1 MSQMLVPTD
10 DLMTERTMRKDTAHR
25 LSLPTTSIPETAAFR
40 SFLYLYF
47 KTAADCILAL
57 VILALTLPIILI
69 AGLLIKLSSPGPALF
84 TQIRVGRK
92 GLAYKIYKLRT
103 MRHDCEKLSGPKW
116 STAGD
121 PRITPLGRLLRR
133 THIDELPQLWNV
145 VRGEMSLVG
154 PRPERPEFVDV
165 LADALPHYRDR
176 LLVKPGM
183 TGLAQVQLPPDTDL
197 ASVRRK
203 LACDLYY
210 VHHVSLLMDLK
221 VFFGTAFYLAGI
233 PFSLTRAIFRMPSGE
248 KIESGYRALGSNEEA
263 LPQLQTA

>member
-1 MSQMLVPTD
+1 MNQMLVPTD
-10 DLMTERTMRKDTAHR
+10 DMVMERTVRKDSAHVIPSSRVSSRNSTKEYPSLYIYLKTALDSVFALILLS
-25 LSLPTTSIPETAAFR
+25 LSLPILLVAA
-40 SFLYLYF
+40 
-47 KTAADCILAL
+47 ILVKVSSRGP
-57 VILALTLPIILI
+57 VI
-69 AGLLIKLSSPGPALF
+69 F
-84 TQIRVGRK
+84 TQIRVGR
-92 GLAYKIYKLRT
+92 GGQNYKIYKLRT
-103 MRHDCEKLSGPKW
+103 MSHDCEKLSGPKW

-121 PRITPLGRLLRR
+121 TRITPVGRLLRR

-145 VRGEMSLVG
+145 LRGEMCLIG

-165 LADALPHYRDR
+165 LAEKLPHYRDR

-210 VHHVSLLMDLK
+210 VHHVSPLMDLQ

-233 PFSLTRAIFRMPSGE
+233 PFALTRAIFRMPSSE
-248 KIESGYRALGSNEEA
+248 LVESLYRGMGANKEA
-263 LPQLQTA
+263 VPQLQNA